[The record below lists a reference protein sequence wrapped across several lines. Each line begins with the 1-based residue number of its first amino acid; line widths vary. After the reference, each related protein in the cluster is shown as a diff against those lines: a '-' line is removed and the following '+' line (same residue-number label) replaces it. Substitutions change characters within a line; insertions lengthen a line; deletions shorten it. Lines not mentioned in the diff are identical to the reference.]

1 MERVVMK
8 TPYEIERD
16 TIRLGFITAIA
27 IIIIIASAVILIKT
41 N

>member
-1 MERVVMK
+1 MK